1 MNLIANE
8 RTKRLVNHLV
18 TLNRAL
24 AIKLMRNDQRR
35 EMDIVV
41 AFDLHRR
48 AIKSGFNQW
57 CYFYWAHFECN
68 L

>member
-1 MNLIANE
+1 MNLIADE
-8 RTKRLVNHLV
+8 RAERFINHLV

-35 EMDIVV
+35 EMGIVV

-48 AIKSGFNQW
+48 AIKSGFN
-57 CYFYWAHFECN
+57 
-68 L
+68 